1 MIPRQVAQLQS
12 PSGGAAPK
20 VVLDTNT
27 VLDWLVFDDPGCIE
41 LSWRILKG
49 QLVWHATQAMRDE
62 LAHVLPR
69 SAFARWQPDMARVL
83 ASFDQ
88 HARLAAPPEEA
99 IPVQVP
105 SCKDPDDQ
113 KFIDLACTIGA
124 RWLFTR
130 DRALLDL
137 ARSARRIG
145 VEVLKPGDWAFDGS
159 EESSAPGQ

>member
-1 MIPRQVAQLQS
+1 MQN
-12 PSGGAAPK
+12 PSGGATSR

-27 VLDWLVFDDPGCIE
+27 VLDWLVFADPGCVD
-41 LSWRILKG
+41 LSQRILNG

-69 SAFARWQPDMARVL
+69 RDFARWRPDIDRVL

-88 HARLAAPPEEA
+88 HAQVVA
-99 IPVQVP
+99 IIDGAVTAQVP
-105 SCKDPDDQ
+105 TCKDPDDQ
-113 KFIDLACTIGA
+113 KFIDLACAIGA

-137 ARSARRIG
+137 ARPAHRLG
-145 VEVLKPGDWAFDGS
+145 VDILKPGDWAIDS
-159 EESSAPGQ
+159 TEESAVSGQ

>member
-1 MIPRQVAQLQS
+1 MIPRQAAQLQI
-12 PSGGAAPK
+12 PSGGAPPK

-41 LSWRILKG
+41 LSRRILQG
-49 QLVWHATQAMRDE
+49 HLVWHATQAMRDE

-69 SAFARWQPDMARVL
+69 PAFARWQPDMARVL

-88 HARLAAPPEEA
+88 HARMAAPPEEA
-99 IPVQVP
+99 ISMQAP

-130 DRALLDL
+130 DRALLEL
-137 ARSARRIG
+137 ARPARQMG
-145 VEVLKPGDWAFDGS
+145 VEVLKPGDWAFDSS
-159 EESSAPGQ
+159 EKPATP